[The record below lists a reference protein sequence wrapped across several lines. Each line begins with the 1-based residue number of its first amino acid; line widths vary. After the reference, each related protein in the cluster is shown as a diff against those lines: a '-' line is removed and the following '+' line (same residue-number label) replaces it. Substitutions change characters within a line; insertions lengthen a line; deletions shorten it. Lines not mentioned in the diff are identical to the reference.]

1 MINAAADETSDT
13 PAAATSAATGSD
25 SDAADAPDA
34 VAPPTTEL
42 PWGGRPHRMKLGRM
56 GSSSAALAAAGA
68 SAAKEDSDTRPTPE
82 FGPKG
87 RTYRSGALLKQE
99 TNVQPPVPP
108 MPPGLAAEP
117 VPGQKDV
124 YYSYGVGKQNA
135 VTSGAAATMTIAK
148 PKVEPEDWH
157 SLAEIAVQSA
167 DGAQTIE
174 VGWTVDRLINGDDEP
189 HLFVFNWV
197 DNGPKCYN
205 ECGYTPAKGAS
216 IKPGD
221 ILASGVSRN
230 FGVQHIGNA
239 WWIAYDTE
247 WIGMFPD
254 ENWNGDFTRS
264 GLVQFFGEV
273 AASTP
278 TSCTQMGTG
287 ALPDTAGAARFSS
300 VVYVDGPPV
309 VLNVKPSADLFG
321 TARVSDRTFRYGGPK
336 DKDKDG
342 KPTGCE
348 S

>member
-1 MINAAADETSDT
+1 MINAAADDT
-13 PAAATSAATGSD
+13 PDTHAAATSAAAGSD
-25 SDAADAPDA
+25 ADAPDA

-68 SAAKEDSDTRPTPE
+68 SAAKNDNDTEPTPE

-87 RTYRSGALLKQE
+87 RTFRNGALLKQQ
-99 TNVQPPVPP
+99 TNVQPPPV
-108 MPPGLAAEP
+108 PPGLAAEP

-124 YYSYGVGKQNA
+124 LYTYGVAKQSA
-135 VTSGAAATMTIAK
+135 VTSGAAATMTIAR

-167 DGAQTIE
+167 DGAQAIE

-205 ECGYTPAKGAS
+205 ECGFTPAKGAS
-216 IKPGD
+216 IKPGAA
-221 ILASGVSRN
+221 LPSGVSRN
-230 FGVQHIGNA
+230 FGVQHIGDA

-254 ENWNGDFTRS
+254 DNWDGGFTQS

-273 AASTP
+273 AASTT

-287 ALPDTAGAARFSS
+287 AQPDTAGAARFSS

-309 VLNVKPSADLFG
+309 ALNVKPNADLYG

-336 DKDKDG
+336 EKDKDG
-342 KPTGCE
+342 NPTPCAR
-348 S
+348 